1 MSIKYASLAT
11 LQKMQQEIDSRYA
24 EKFTLGLEKLATATS
39 GYAASYK
46 FTMDGTQVGETINIP
61 KDFLVK
67 SATIETCATADSPV
81 AGLAVGDKYI
91 DFVVNSVDND
101 DTASHIYLPVQDL
114 VDIYTA
120 GNGINVS
127 AGNEISLAI
136 DSTNANGLA
145 VTSAGLKIGV
155 ASASATGALSATDFA
170 KFDAAADREVLA
182 ATGDGNVVTAVGQDA
197 DGNVTVTKGITALQ
211 ESDLVAI
218 TDSEVT
224 GLWS

>member
-11 LQKMQQEIDSRYA
+11 LQKFQQEVDARYA

-46 FTMDGTQVGETINIP
+46 FTMDGTQIGELINIP

-67 SATIETCATADSPV
+67 SATIETCATANTPV

-91 DFVVNSVDND
+91 DFVVNSKDND

-114 VDIYTA
+114 VDVYTA
-120 GNGINVS
+120 GNGIDVTGNAITVVVDS
-127 AGNEISLAI
+127 A
-136 DSTNANGLA
+136 NANGLA
-145 VTSAGLKIGV
+145 VTASGLKMGV
-155 ASASATGALSATDFA
+155 ASASATGALTSTDWT
-170 KFDAAADREVLA
+170 KFNDAAEREVLA
-182 ATGDGNVVTAVGQDA
+182 ATGDGNVVTAIGQDS
-197 DGNVTVTKGITALQ
+197 DGNITVTKGITALQ

-218 TDSEVT
+218 TDAEVT
-224 GLWS
+224 ALWG